1 MIWESRAREKSAKV
15 VLGSAKQIELD
26 LALSRCAPYWARRDR
41 HNAVIRGI
49 ADRHGPMALAN
60 SVESDQKPTG
70 GGLDQQ
76 VAERESPVVASTDF
90 VGPQGSHE
98 NSVRSSWTAALHE
111 RFPSA

>member
-1 MIWESRAREKSAKV
+1 MPRFVVMHRAV
-15 VLGSAKQIELD
+15 
-26 LALSRCAPYWARRDR
+26 
-41 HNAVIRGI
+41 VIRGI

-90 VGPQGSHE
+90 VAPSG
-98 NSVRSSWTAALHE
+98 
-111 RFPSA
+111 FP